1 MDSKRY
7 RKTHRKTPIRG
18 GLRPD
23 IKQIM
28 DSVQLIPNLTIN
40 PNSKFVVATYWW
52 GKGNLNKN
60 TQLPCLGDTQNQYK
74 KELTEELLNDDED
87 FKALKDEMDRT
98 RKLANATPSDAEL
111 AKQAKQ
117 ARTEYRSYLSV
128 YFEKPEVKK
137 LINDMGTKLYE
148 EARSRGEGRDPIS
161 FDQMMVQ
168 FEERC
173 KKMNCNYLV
182 VNYPFSGEAI
192 VNGQKVN
199 QYQYAINAKPY
210 FIKKALEVCQGRG
223 VLYIDGDMFVN
234 KYPYLFDIDNVD
246 FMMRGWNMDA
256 RAGEGYS
263 EEPVCF
269 DPYIFETSGGTMF
282 FGNTPLAHTILD
294 QWTTEASKPI
304 HDKKADDRVLSML
317 FVQHNWAVRA
327 SVIQLPIEYL
337 WLTNDYD
344 NYYDLK
350 DEIDPCDII
359 IEHPACLTSEDTA
372 TQGAASTNRTPVGHD
387 ELMYPNQD
395 CDRPG
400 GTFYEYIFFPNER
413 MVSTFAPYIRF
424 ISTAKNAAGEN
435 IYTVVPFSEQYGK
448 YNAVAKANMEKAATE
463 RLVNSE
469 DTVIQ
474 LPQNAS
480 IPTILAHL
488 QAGHDVQVGTD
499 SRPLTQ
505 GTDCRAK
512 NVAPTGKNGLI
523 TTIKLD
529 TSAPIYLS
537 SKSQVLVHL
546 VAMCSKLSDIN
557 TIIKDSYMF
566 TSRIRWDFA

>member
-1 MDSKRY
+1 MDSKRH

-28 DSVQLIPNLTIN
+28 DSVQLKANLTVN
-40 PNSKFVVATYWW
+40 PNSRFIVATYWW
-52 GKGNLNKN
+52 GNGNLNKN
-60 TQLPCLGDTQNQYK
+60 TQLPCLGDTQQEYK
-74 KELTEELLNDDED
+74 NELTTELLNDDED
-87 FKALKDEMDRT
+87 FRAMKEEMDRT
-98 RKLANATPSDAEL
+98 RKLANATPSDIAL
-111 AKQAKQ
+111 AKQATQ
-117 ARTEYRSYLSV
+117 ARSEYRSYLSA
-128 YFEKPEVKK
+128 YFEKPEIKK
-137 LINDMGTKLYE
+137 LVNEMGNKIF
-148 EARSRGEGRDPIS
+148 ADKRAKGIGRDPIT
-161 FDQMMVQ
+161 FDAMMVK

-182 VNYPFSGEAI
+182 ANYPFSGEAI

-210 FIKKALEVCQGRG
+210 FIKKALEVSQGRG

-234 KYPYLFDIDNVD
+234 KYPSLFDIENVD
-246 FMMRGWNMDA
+246 CMMRGWNMDA

-263 EEPVCF
+263 EGPVCF

-282 FGNTPLAHTILD
+282 FGNTPLSHMMLD
-294 QWTTEASKPI
+294 QWVTEASKPI

-317 FVQHNWAVRA
+317 FVKHNWAVRC
-327 SVIQLPIEYL
+327 SMIQLPIEYL
-337 WLTNDYD
+337 WLSNDYD

-372 TQGAASTNRTPVGHD
+372 TQGAASSNRSPVGYD
-387 ELMYPNQD
+387 ELVYKSQD

-424 ISTAKNAAGEN
+424 ISTTKNAAGEN
-435 IYTVVPFSEQYGK
+435 IYTVVPFAEQYGK
-448 YNAVAKANMEKAATE
+448 YNNVAKANMEKAAVE
-463 RLVNSE
+463 RLVTSE

-474 LPQNAS
+474 LPQNAP

-488 QAGHDVQVGTD
+488 LAGHDVQIGTD
-499 SRPLTQ
+499 ARPLTQ

-512 NVAPTGKNGLI
+512 NVAPSQNGLI
-523 TTIKLD
+523 TLIQLN
-529 TSAPIYLS
+529 TSAPMYFS

-546 VAMCSKLSDIN
+546 VAMCATISDIN
-557 TIIKDSYMF
+557 AIIKNSYMF

>member
-1 MDSKRY
+1 MDTKRY
-7 RKTHRKTPIRG
+7 RKTHRKTPLRG
-18 GLRPD
+18 GLRPE

-28 DSVQLIPNLTIN
+28 DSVELKANLTIN

-60 TQLPCLGDTQNQYK
+60 TQLPCLGTTQSEYK
-74 KELTEELLNDDED
+74 QQLTEELLDDDED
-87 FKALKDEMDRT
+87 FKDLKVEMDRT
-98 RKLANATPSDAEL
+98 RKLANATPSDKAL
-111 AKQAKQ
+111 AQQAKD
-117 ARTEYRSYLSV
+117 ARTAYRSYLAA
-128 YFEKPEVKK
+128 YFEKPEIKK
-137 LINDMGTKLYE
+137 LVNEMGNKLYE
-148 EARSRGEGRDPIS
+148 QARAKGEGRDPIT
-161 FDQMMVQ
+161 FDQMMVK

-182 VNYPFSGEAI
+182 VQYPFDGEI
-192 VNGQKVN
+192 VVNGKPVK

-210 FIKKALEVCQGRG
+210 FIKKALAVCQGRG

-234 KYPYLFDIDNVD
+234 KYPHIFDIDNVD
-246 FMMRGWNMDA
+246 CMMRGWNMDG
-256 RAGEGYS
+256 RTGEGYS
-263 EEPVCF
+263 EEPQCF

-282 FGNTPLAHTILD
+282 FANTPLAHTILD

-304 HDKKADDRVLSML
+304 HDLKADDRVLSML
-317 FVQHNWAVRA
+317 FVKHNWAVRA
-327 SVIQLPIEYL
+327 SMIQLPIEYL

-350 DEIDPCDII
+350 DEMDPCDII

-372 TQGAASTNRTPVGHD
+372 TQGAASSNRTPVGHD
-387 ELMYPNQD
+387 ELMYVNFD

-400 GTFYEYIFFPNER
+400 GEFYEYIFFPNER

-424 ISTAKNAAGEN
+424 ITTAKNAQDEN
-435 IYTVVPFSEQYGK
+435 IYKVIPFADQYGK
-448 YNAVAKANMEKAATE
+448 YNTVAKTNMEKAATE
-463 RLVNSE
+463 RLVASE

-474 LPQNAS
+474 LPQNAT

-488 QAGHDVQVGTD
+488 QAGHDVQIGTD
-499 SRPLTQ
+499 ARPLTQ

-512 NVAPTGKNGLI
+512 NVAPPQKNGLI
-523 TTIKLD
+523 TNIKLD
-529 TSAPIYLS
+529 TSAPIYFN
-537 SKSQVLVHL
+537 SKSQVLLHL
-546 VAMCSKLSDIN
+546 VAMCATIADIN
-557 TIIKDSYMF
+557 TILKDSYMF

>member
-1 MDSKRY
+1 MDSKRH

-28 DSVQLIPNLTIN
+28 DAAKLTPNLTVN
-40 PNSKFVVATYWW
+40 PNSKFIVATYWW
-52 GKGNLNKN
+52 GNGNMNKN
-60 TQLPCLGDTQNQYK
+60 TQIPCLGDTQQEYK
-74 KELTEELLNDDED
+74 NELTRELLTDDEE
-87 FKALKDEMDRT
+87 FRAMKEEMDRT
-98 RKLANATPSDAEL
+98 RKLANATPSDTAL
-111 AKQAKQ
+111 AQQAKQ
-117 ARTEYRSYLSV
+117 ARTEYRGYLAA
-128 YFEKPEVKK
+128 YFEKPEIKK
-137 LINDMGTKLYE
+137 LVNEMGNKIF
-148 EARSRGEGRDPIS
+148 ADRRAKGEGRDPIT
-161 FDQMMVQ
+161 FDAMMVK

-182 VNYPFSGEAI
+182 ANYPFSGEAI

-210 FIKKALEVCQGRG
+210 FIKKALEVSQGRG

-234 KYPYLFDIDNVD
+234 KYPHLFDIENVD
-246 FMMRGWNMDA
+246 CMMRGWNMDA

-263 EEPVCF
+263 EGPVCF

-282 FGNTPLAHTILD
+282 FGNTPLSHMMLD
-294 QWTTEASKPI
+294 QWVTEASKPI

-317 FVQHNWAVRA
+317 FVKNNWAARC
-327 SVIQLPIEYL
+327 SMIQLPIEYL

-350 DEIDPCDII
+350 DEVDPCDII

-372 TQGAASTNRTPVGHD
+372 TQGAASSDRNPVGYD
-387 ELMYPNQD
+387 ALVYKNQD

-400 GTFYEYIFFPNER
+400 GTFYEYIFFPTER

-424 ISTAKNAAGEN
+424 ISTTKNAAGEN
-435 IYTVVPFSEQYGK
+435 IYTVVPFAQQYGK
-448 YNAVAKANMEKAATE
+448 YNNIAKANMEKAATE
-463 RLVNSE
+463 RLTASE
-469 DTVIQ
+469 DSVIQ
-474 LPQNAS
+474 LPQNAP

-499 SRPLTQ
+499 ARPLTA

-512 NVAPTGKNGLI
+512 NVAPTENGMITLI
-523 TTIKLD
+523 QLN
-529 TSAPIYLS
+529 TSAPIYFN

-557 TIIKDSYMF
+557 VIIKNSYMF
-566 TSRIRWDFA
+566 VSRIRWDLT